1 MPKIKHKRSGVV
13 FYLALIGLSIFKIVG
28 LVLGATLGALI
39 AFYTS
44 EFSSPPFVELAVWC
58 TAFTLLGLF
67 IGVIAD
73 MQHSGNEKRSGDVG
87 STDPKFSAPDSG
99 SDGGGSD

>member
-1 MPKIKHKRSGVV
+1 MSPIKQKRSGVAI
-13 FYLALIGLSIFKIVG
+13 YLALIGLSTFKIVG
-28 LVLGATLGALI
+28 FVLGAILGALI
-39 AFYTS
+39 AFYTT
-44 EFSSPPFVELAVWC
+44 EFSSPPFVELAAWC
-58 TAFTLLGLF
+58 ITFSLLGLF

-99 SDGGGSD
+99 SDGGGGD